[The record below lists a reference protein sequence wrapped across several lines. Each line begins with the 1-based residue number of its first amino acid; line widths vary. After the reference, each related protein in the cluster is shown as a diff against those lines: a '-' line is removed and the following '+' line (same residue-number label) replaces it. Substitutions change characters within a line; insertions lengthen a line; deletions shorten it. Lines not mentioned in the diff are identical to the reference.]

1 MSQAGRKLE
10 PPRPLKSTLKQQQQ
24 TIQQSVPAAQQMVY
38 YTPTFEVQ
46 TSKFFSFNN
55 SPPNLIFKIKFTFQL
70 TILFP

>member
-10 PPRPLKSTLKQQQQ
+10 PPRPLKSTLKQQ

-46 TSKFFSFNN
+46 TSNFQSFNN
-55 SPPNLIFKIKFTFQL
+55 SPPNLIFKLISFFS
-70 TILFP
+70 